1 MSTVDRRLKAVTVK
15 YIKNGKFNV
24 VQLIE
29 CDRIDIKFYDEDNKL
44 VHIETGEIIKIGEE
58 NEMPYLILVPYNIYL
73 DKSIY
78 NVPIDKIYDII
89 NVNRGPV
96 YSLSPVYSSD
106 ESVAALRR
114 DGDSLQFTTN
124 GKDWITCDG
133 GGGSDITIDDVDRE
147 IDKKWT
153 EEYNEVVNNKIE
165 QATEGLASTEYV
177 NETVESAT
185 EGLASTEY
193 VDNKIATDLSEY
205 DKSAVVDEKIETA
218 TDPLATRSYVD
229 DEISSATEDLAPK
242 NNPTFTGTV
251 SIPTPAPE
259 SDDTTAASTA
269 YVTDKIDALK
279 QELAG
284 ALHFKGV
291 VDTYEDLINIENPE
305 EGDVWQVRTSPAGE
319 NAEYAWAGALNNW
332 IELGTVIDL
341 SAYETKAE
349 ATAAINAA
357 IETANQYTDEKFSE
371 SDIYALAVEK
381 GYVGTKA
388 EFCEALAD
396 LCNHVSVVPIVKDHN
411 I

>member
-15 YIKNGKFNV
+15 YIKNGKFNT

-29 CDRIDIKFYDEDNKL
+29 CDRIDIKFYDEENNL

-78 NVPIDKIYDII
+78 SVPIDKIYDII

-114 DGDSLQFTTN
+114 EGNCLQFTTN
-124 GKDWITCDG
+124 GKDWITCAG
-133 GGGSDITIDDVDRE
+133 TGSDITIDDVDRE
-147 IDKKWT
+147 IDKKWQDQ
-153 EEYNEVVNNKIE
+153 YNDVVDNKI
-165 QATEGLASTEYV
+165 ST
-177 NETVESAT
+177 AID
-185 EGLASTEY
+185 GLASTEY

-205 DKSAVVDEKIETA
+205 DKSVIVDEKIETA

-229 DEISSATEDLAPK
+229 DEISSATEGLAPK

-251 SIPTPAPE
+251 TIPTPNPE

-269 YVTDKIDALK
+269 YVSDKIATLK

-291 VDTYEDLINIENPE
+291 VNTYEELIAIENPN

-319 NAEYAWAGALNNW
+319 NAEYAWAGALNDW

-357 IETANQYTDEKFSE
+357 IETANQYTDTKISE
-371 SDIYALAVEK
+371 SDIYTLSVEK
-381 GYVGTKA
+381 GYIGSKSD
-388 EFCEALAD
+388 FCEALAD
-396 LCNHVSVVPIVKDHN
+396 LCNHRAFVPIVEDHSVTN
-411 I
+411 NG